1 MLHLAVP
8 TDSGWLPR
16 ALTDISELLLD
27 HAHCEQKAAGNAVAL
42 LFRYPQHSFLMS
54 PLAELAREELAHFQQ
69 VLALLD
75 ARGERFR
82 PQRASPYAGRLRQVV
97 RSPEP
102 QRLLD
107 TLLCSAVIE
116 ARSCER
122 FQLLAG
128 GLPDAE
134 LAAFYRGLLASEA
147 RHHHLF
153 LELAEVLVPPDEVRM
168 RLDEIAVYEASV
180 LASSAPMVRLHA

>member
-8 TDSGWLPR
+8 TDPGWLPR
-16 ALTDISELLLD
+16 ALTDLSELLLD

-153 LELAEVLVPPDEVRM
+153 LELADVLVPPEEVRM

-180 LASSAPMVRLHA
+180 LASPAPMVRLHA

>member
-97 RSPEP
+97 RAPEP

-147 RHHHLF
+147 RHHQMF
-153 LELAEVLVPPDEVRM
+153 LELADVLVPSDEVRV
-168 RLDEIAVYEASV
+168 RLDEIAAYEASV
-180 LASSAPMVRLHA
+180 LAIPAPMIRLHA

>member
-1 MLHLAVP
+1 MLHLAAP
-8 TDSGWLPR
+8 TDPGWLPR
-16 ALTDISELLLD
+16 ALTDLSELLLD

-54 PLAELAREELAHFQQ
+54 PLAELAREELAHFQK

-147 RHHHLF
+147 RHHQMF
-153 LELAEVLVPPDEVRM
+153 LELADVLVQPDEVRV